1 MLLDHESYRI
11 ENFRKIILQQL
22 DFYLLITNIM
32 IMRYLKSLMW
42 LYKII
47 TNVTLVS

>member
-32 IMRYLKSLMW
+32 IMRYLKSLM
-42 LYKII
+42 
-47 TNVTLVS
+47 